1 MSFAEIFEQKN
12 SISHRS
18 FSHEKGSGI
27 FTGVCIEMESGATAF
42 GWLDYVVWVLYMI
55 FVAYF
60 GLKASGKQQNARD
73 YFLGGNGLPWWAVAI
88 FGSSH

>member
-1 MSFAEIFEQKN
+1 
-12 SISHRS
+12 
-18 FSHEKGSGI
+18 
-27 FTGVCIEMESGATAF
+27 MESGATAF
-42 GWLDYVVWVLYMI
+42 GWLAIVWVLTI

-73 YFLGGNGLPWWAVAI
+73 YFLGEWATLVGGII